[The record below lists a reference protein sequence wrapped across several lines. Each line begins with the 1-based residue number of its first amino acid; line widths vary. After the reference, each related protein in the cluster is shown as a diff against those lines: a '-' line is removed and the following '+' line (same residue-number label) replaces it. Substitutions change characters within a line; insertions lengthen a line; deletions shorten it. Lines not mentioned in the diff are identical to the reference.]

1 MDKDLLAKRL
11 AFLWHIR
18 EISPQIYIQEGMA
31 RERKEIYRAYGQDQE
46 FFEKSQK
53 YFYETHG
60 ASYEKIINEGKKVYF
75 DDDWKLKKA
84 GD

>member
-18 EISPQIYIQEGMA
+18 DTNTQRFIDEGMA
-31 RERKEIYRAYGQDQE
+31 TEKERIYRAYGPDQE
-46 FFEKSQK
+46 VFEKSQK
-53 YFYETHG
+53 YFYETFG
-60 ASYEKIINEGKKVYF
+60 ESYSKIMREGERLYF
-75 DDDWKLKKA
+75 DDNWQLKKV